1 MLFNLF
7 CTFLQDFDAK
17 INKNKAKKGKIR
29 AYYQTLDDTGLA
41 DLETGEST
49 YKCL

>member
-1 MLFNLF
+1 MNIFAR
-7 CTFLQDFDAK
+7 FDAIMK
-17 INKNKAKKGKIR
+17 KNEAKKGKIR